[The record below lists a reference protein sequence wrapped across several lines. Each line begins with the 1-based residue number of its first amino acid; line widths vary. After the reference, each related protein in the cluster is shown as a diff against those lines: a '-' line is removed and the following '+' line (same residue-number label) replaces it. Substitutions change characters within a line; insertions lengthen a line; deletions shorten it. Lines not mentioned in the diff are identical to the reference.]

1 MTKRKACSELYVR
14 LYSKEEEKDVQQ
26 VRVIETE
33 GLEV

>member
-14 LYSKEEEKDVQQ
+14 LYIKEEEKDVQQ